1 MWKKDSR
8 KLSFFLIRT
17 GNILVDETKVQ
28 KVFFNKQITL
38 IDERKVMQ
46 IIRYQMKHLFPNL
59 MDRNGN
65 TKHIHYHFN
74 LFNLIKI
81 NVN

>member
-8 KLSFFLIRT
+8 KLSFFFIRT

-38 IDERKVMQ
+38 IDERKEMQ
-46 IIRYQMKHLFPNL
+46 MIRYQIKQLFPNL
-59 MDRNGN
+59 LDINGN
-65 TKHIHYHFN
+65 PKHIH
-74 LFNLIKI
+74 
-81 NVN
+81 